1 MIFIEGA
8 AGISGDMT
16 VGALLSL
23 GASRD
28 RLKEVLDSLDLGD
41 EFSYEISEKA
51 SYGIAGTDFNV
62 ILPHR
67 CCCGQGHGHCHEDGH
82 GHGHCHGGHG
92 HGHAHGHCH
101 GHGQEGHGHCHGHGH
116 AHGERPHEHR
126 NLADVEAI
134 IDRGE
139 MSDLARALA
148 KKAFRLVA
156 EAESMA
162 HGKPLDEVHFHEV
175 GAIDSIVDIVSAA
188 VLFDDLGETECI
200 VTGLTEGTGTV
211 MCAHGELPVPVPAV
225 LNIAMATGVPLR
237 TSDTKGECVTPTG
250 IALAAAFR
258 TREVLPASYKVL
270 GVGTGL
276 GKRDYGRPAILRIMR
291 IEDAGEGFGEVSE

>member
-1 MIFIEGA
+1 MLYIEGA

-23 GASRD
+23 GASQE
-28 RLKEVLDSLDLGD
+28 RLKEVLDSLKLGD
-41 EFSYEISEKA
+41 EFSYVISEKA
-51 SYGIAGTDFNV
+51 SYGIAGIDFDV

-67 CCCGQGHGHCHEDGH
+67 HHHHEHGHHH
-82 GHGHCHGGHG
+82 HHH
-92 HGHAHGHCH
+92 
-101 GHGQEGHGHCHGHGH
+101 
-116 AHGERPHEHR
+116 HEHR

-139 MSDLARALA
+139 MSDRARSLA
-148 KKAFRLVA
+148 KKAFRFVA
-156 EAESMA
+156 EAEAKA

-188 VLFDDLGETECI
+188 VLFDDLGETECV
-200 VTGLTEGTGTV
+200 VTGLTEGSGTV

-225 LNIAMATGVPLR
+225 LNIAAATGVPLR
-237 TSDTKGECVTPTG
+237 VSDVKGECVTPTG

-258 TREVLPASYKVL
+258 TREALPAAYRVK
-270 GVGTGL
+270 GVGIGL

-291 IEDAGEGFGEVSE
+291 IEAAE

>member
-1 MIFIEGA
+1 MLFIEGS

-23 GASRD
+23 GASAE
-28 RLKEVLDSLDLGD
+28 RLKATLDSLKLDH
-41 EFSYEISEKA
+41 EFSYVISEKT
-51 SYGIAGTDFNV
+51 SYGIAGTDFDV
-62 ILPHR
+62 ILPHHHHR
-67 CCCGQGHGHCHEDGH
+67 HHH
-82 GHGHCHGGHG
+82 
-92 HGHAHGHCH
+92 
-101 GHGQEGHGHCHGHGH
+101 
-116 AHGERPHEHR
+116 HEHR
-126 NLADVEAI
+126 NLVDVEAI

-139 MSDLARALA
+139 MSDNARALA
-148 KKAFRLVA
+148 KKAFRFVA
-156 EAESMA
+156 EAEAKA
-162 HGKPLDEVHFHEV
+162 HGKPIGEVHFHEV

-188 VLFDDLGETECI
+188 VLFDDLGDPECV

-225 LNIAMATGVPLR
+225 LNIAAATGIPLR
-237 TSDTKGECVTPTG
+237 PSETKGECVTPTG

-258 TREVLPASYKVL
+258 TRNAMPSAYKLL

-291 IEDAGEGFGEVSE
+291 IEAV

>member
-1 MIFIEGA
+1 MLYIEGA

-23 GASRD
+23 GASQE
-28 RLKEVLDSLDLGD
+28 RLKAVLDSLKLGD
-41 EFSYEISEKA
+41 EFSYVISEKV
-51 SYGIAGTDFNV
+51 SYGIAGTDFDV

-67 CCCGQGHGHCHEDGH
+67 HHHH
-82 GHGHCHGGHG
+82 GHGHHH
-92 HGHAHGHCH
+92 HHH
-101 GHGQEGHGHCHGHGH
+101 
-116 AHGERPHEHR
+116 HEHR
-126 NLADVEAI
+126 NLADVEAV

-139 MSDLARALA
+139 MSDQARSLA

-156 EAESMA
+156 EAESKA

-188 VLFDDLGETECI
+188 VLFDDLGETECV
-200 VTGLTEGTGTV
+200 VTGLTEGSGTV

-225 LNIAMATGVPLR
+225 LNIAAATGVPLR
-237 TSDTKGECVTPTG
+237 VSDTKGECVTPTG

-258 TREVLPASYKVL
+258 TREALPAAYRVK
-270 GVGTGL
+270 GVGIGL

-291 IEDAGEGFGEVSE
+291 IEAAE

>member
-1 MIFIEGA
+1 MLYIEGA

-23 GASRD
+23 GASAD
-28 RLKEVLDSLDLGD
+28 RLAKALDSMRLGD
-41 EFSYEISEKA
+41 EFSYVIAEKA
-51 SYGIAGTDFNV
+51 SYGIAGTDFDV

-67 CCCGQGHGHCHEDGH
+67 H
-82 GHGHCHGGHG
+82 GHGDHHNGH
-92 HGHAHGHCH
+92 HHH
-101 GHGQEGHGHCHGHGH
+101 
-116 AHGERPHEHR
+116 HEHR

-139 MSDLARALA
+139 MSENARALA
-148 KKAFRLVA
+148 KKAFRFVA
-156 EAESMA
+156 EAEAKA
-162 HGKPLDEVHFHEV
+162 HGKPIEEVHFHEV

-188 VLFDDLGETECI
+188 VLFDDLGDSDCV

-225 LNIAMATGVPLR
+225 LNIAAATGIPLR
-237 TSDTKGECVTPTG
+237 PSEAKGECVTPTG

-258 TREVLPASYKVL
+258 TQSVLPPAYRVL
-270 GVGTGL
+270 GIGTGL
-276 GKRDYGRPAILRIMR
+276 GKRDYGRPAILRILR
-291 IEDAGEGFGEVSE
+291 IEPA

>member
-1 MIFIEGA
+1 MLYIEGA

-23 GASRD
+23 GASQE
-28 RLKEVLDSLDLGD
+28 RLKAVLDSLKLGD
-41 EFSYEISEKA
+41 EFSYVISEKA
-51 SYGIAGTDFNV
+51 SYGIAGTDFDV

-67 CCCGQGHGHCHEDGH
+67 HHHHEHGHHH
-82 GHGHCHGGHG
+82 HHHH
-92 HGHAHGHCH
+92 
-101 GHGQEGHGHCHGHGH
+101 
-116 AHGERPHEHR
+116 HEHR

-139 MSDLARALA
+139 MSDRARSLA
-148 KKAFRLVA
+148 KKAFRFVA
-156 EAESMA
+156 EAEAKA

-188 VLFDDLGETECI
+188 VLFDDLGETECV
-200 VTGLTEGTGTV
+200 VTGLTEGSGTV

-225 LNIAMATGVPLR
+225 LNIAAATGVPLR
-237 TSDTKGECVTPTG
+237 VSDVKGECVTPTG

-258 TREVLPASYKVL
+258 TRETLPAAYRVK
-270 GVGTGL
+270 GVGIGL
-276 GKRDYGRPAILRIMR
+276 GKRDYGRPAILRIMK
-291 IEDAGEGFGEVSE
+291 IEAAE

>member
-1 MIFIEGA
+1 MLYIEGA

-23 GASRD
+23 ANHQPASLLR
-28 RLKEVLDSLDLGD
+28 ETLDSLRLAG
-41 EFSYEISEKA
+41 EFTYEISEKA

-62 ILPHR
+62 ILPH
-67 CCCGQGHGHCHEDGH
+67 HHPSHH
-82 GHGHCHGGHG
+82 HH
-92 HGHAHGHCH
+92 HA
-101 GHGQEGHGHCHGHGH
+101 
-116 AHGERPHEHR
+116 HR

-134 IDRGE
+134 IDRGQ
-139 MSDLARALA
+139 MSDRARALA
-148 KKAFRLVA
+148 KKAFRFVA
-156 EAESMA
+156 EAEAKA
-162 HGKPLDEVHFHEV
+162 HGKPIDEVHFHEV

-188 VLFDDLGETECI
+188 VLFDALGDEECV

-225 LNIAMATGVPLR
+225 VNIAAATGVPLR
-237 TSDTKGECVTPTG
+237 PSGTKGECVTPTG

-258 TREVLPASYKVL
+258 TRDTLPPAYRIL

-276 GKRDYGRPAILRIMR
+276 GKRDYGRPAVLRILRI
-291 IEDAGEGFGEVSE
+291 EAVS

>member
-1 MIFIEGA
+1 MLYIEGA

-23 GASRD
+23 GASAD
-28 RLKEVLDSLDLGD
+28 RLKKTLESLKLGH
-41 EFSYEISEKA
+41 EFSYVISEKT
-51 SYGIAGTDFNV
+51 SYGIAGTDFDV
-62 ILPHR
+62 ILPHHHHPTP
-67 CCCGQGHGHCHEDGH
+67 QHLNSSTSQHPNLSPSIHH
-82 GHGHCHGGHG
+82 H
-92 HGHAHGHCH
+92 
-101 GHGQEGHGHCHGHGH
+101 
-116 AHGERPHEHR
+116 HEHR

-139 MSDLARALA
+139 MSDRARMLA
-148 KKAFRLVA
+148 KKAFRFVA
-156 EAESMA
+156 EAESKA
-162 HGKPLDEVHFHEV
+162 HGRPISEIHFHEV

-188 VLFDDLGETECI
+188 VLFDDLGDSECV

-225 LNIAMATGVPLR
+225 LNIAAATGIPLR
-237 TSDTKGECVTPTG
+237 SSETKGECVTPTG

-258 TREVLPASYKVL
+258 TGSALPPMYRVL

-276 GKRDYGRPAILRIMR
+276 GKRDYGRPAILRILR
-291 IEDAGEGFGEVSE
+291 IEAA

>member
-1 MIFIEGA
+1 MLYIEGA

-23 GASRD
+23 GASREK
-28 RLKEVLDSLDLGD
+28 LKATLDSLRLGN
-41 EFSYEISEKA
+41 EFSYEIAEKS
-51 SYGIAGTDFNV
+51 SYGIAGTDFDV

-67 CCCGQGHGHCHEDGH
+67 EHHHHGHHHH
-82 GHGHCHGGHG
+82 G
-92 HGHAHGHCH
+92 
-101 GHGQEGHGHCHGHGH
+101 
-116 AHGERPHEHR
+116 RPHEHR

-139 MSDLARALA
+139 MSDRARTLA
-148 KKAFRLVA
+148 KKAFRYVA
-156 EAESMA
+156 EAEAKA
-162 HGKPLDEVHFHEV
+162 HGKPVDEVHFHEV

-188 VLFDDLGETECI
+188 VLFDDLGEREC
-200 VTGLTEGTGTV
+200 VVAGLTEGSGTV

-225 LNIAMATGVPLR
+225 LNIAAATGVPLR

-258 TREVLPASYKVL
+258 TRDALPSAYKVL

-291 IEDAGEGFGEVSE
+291 IEAVCAVPEKAQ

>member
-1 MIFIEGA
+1 MLYIEGA

-23 GASRD
+23 GASAD
-28 RLKEVLDSLDLGD
+28 RLAKALDSMRLGD
-41 EFSYEISEKA
+41 EFSYVIAEKA
-51 SYGIAGTDFNV
+51 SYGIAGTDFDV

-67 CCCGQGHGHCHEDGH
+67 H
-82 GHGHCHGGHG
+82 GHGDHHNGH
-92 HGHAHGHCH
+92 HHH
-101 GHGQEGHGHCHGHGH
+101 
-116 AHGERPHEHR
+116 HEHR

-139 MSDLARALA
+139 MSENARALA
-148 KKAFRLVA
+148 KKAFRFVA
-156 EAESMA
+156 EAEAKA
-162 HGKPLDEVHFHEV
+162 HGKPIEEVHFHEV

-188 VLFDDLGETECI
+188 VLFDDLGDSDCV

-225 LNIAMATGVPLR
+225 LNIAAATGIPLR
-237 TSDTKGECVTPTG
+237 SSETKGECVTPTG

-258 TREVLPASYKVL
+258 TQSVLPPAYRVL
-270 GVGTGL
+270 GIGTGL
-276 GKRDYGRPAILRIMR
+276 GKRDYGRPAILRILR
-291 IEDAGEGFGEVSE
+291 IEPA